1 MTGTPE
7 TALRPLLGLFEQD
20 PGAAR
25 LARDGGRA
33 FVSASLRAYAI
44 AALADSRPER
54 PTLVVVGDD
63 RAARDLAGDLRAW
76 LAPRRVRWYPSRGV
90 AYESHLTPPPHL
102 TGLRIAALD
111 SLLAG
116 DDSSHAEPP
125 VVVISA
131 VGLSEKV
138 PDPTLRPHSFT
149 LRVGELLDLQ
159 ECAADLAA
167 AGYERVDQVSERG
180 QFALRGGLLD
190 VFPATEE
197 RAVRV
202 DMFDIE
208 IESLRWFST
217 FTQRSLGD
225 VQEVEIAPAAE
236 LAPEH
241 RELAEIAAATGAF
254 KGGPVARGGPAE
266 IDGDGNE
273 SKSGSNDSALADSEP
288 DGSGRPDIAELL
300 PVERFGSLLDLIGP
314 DAELIV
320 AAEEEL
326 GPALSDHWNDVCAAF
341 ASEDAHH
348 LYVSPDDVQASVQ
361 ARARIRL
368 SSLSSGQ
375 ELELRAQSAEVAA
388 RSPSEAEPELE
399 KLVRSG
405 YRTVVTFPRRG
416 EGERAAYNLGRLK
429 AAWLGED
436 PDPAH
441 APPEPSLRFAAAS
454 LREGFIAPIFKLAVF
469 PEHRLL
475 RRRRAERP
483 GEALPD
489 GTAGAKAR
497 RGALRSFT
505 ELRTGDIVVHEDHGI
520 ARFAG
525 FETRTVAG
533 VTRDYLYLEYEG
545 DDRVY
550 VPTEQLAKI
559 SRYVGAGVNG
569 HPPLSKLG
577 GTRWEAM
584 KARAR
589 RAAQELAG
597 ELLSLY
603 AERRRRVGHAFEPDS
618 DWQRQF
624 EESFPFNETPDQL
637 EAIELVKADMET
649 PRPMDRLVCGD
660 VGYGKTEVALR
671 AAFKA
676 SSQGKQV
683 LMLVPTT
690 ILAQQHYGTFSERLS
705 DYPLTIEHVSRF
717 RTPAEQKAAID
728 GFAAGRVD
736 ILIGTH
742 RVLSRDVRAK
752 DLGLL
757 IVDEEQR
764 FGVKQKELLRQLKL
778 KVDVISMSATPIPR
792 TLQMSLAG
800 LREISVIETP
810 PEGRRPVKT
819 YVGEYEEELVKR
831 AIMRE
836 HERKGQT
843 FFLHNRIETID
854 ETAERLRAL
863 CPGVRFEVAHGQMAE
878 GELET
883 VMMDYLRGGF
893 DVLVCTSIIESGI
906 DIPQANTLIVEHA
919 DSFGLAQ
926 LYQIRGRVGRSRERA
941 YAYLLYDSAAALT
954 AEAAQRL
961 AALSDYTELGAGF
974 KVAMRDLEIRG
985 AGNLLGDE
993 QSGHV
998 AALGFELYMQM
1009 LDEAVRHAERDGA
1022 ADTDDDLPEPVRLD
1036 VNVDAYVP
1044 TDYVPYEQAKIDI
1057 HRRVAG
1063 ALALADVELL
1073 REELQDRFGPVPEPL
1088 ANLLSLQRAR
1098 IKFGQAGARA
1108 VSFKGERLAVT
1119 PIELDS
1125 VRAKR
1130 LREEI
1135 PEAMYESGRSQVSLR
1150 VPREDEE
1157 RFPAVV
1163 RAADVLL
1170 ALTREGSLSNV

>member
-1 MTGTPE
+1 M
-7 TALRPLLGLFEQD
+7 ALRSLLGLFDQD
-20 PGAAR
+20 PVGAQ
-25 LARDGGRA
+25 LAREGGRA
-33 FVSASLRAYAI
+33 FVSSSLRPYAI
-44 AALADSRPER
+44 AALADGNASR

-90 AYESHLTPPPHL
+90 AYESHLTPPAHL

-111 SLLAG
+111 SLLAAP
-116 DDSSHAEPP
+116 DADSEPP

-138 PDPTLRPHSFT
+138 PDPELRPHSFT

-159 ECAADLAA
+159 ECAVELTA

-225 VQEVEIAPAAE
+225 VEEVEIAPAAE

-254 KGGPVARGGPAE
+254 GGPGTAGEGVDGGE
-266 IDGDGNE
+266 DDGR
-273 SKSGSNDSALADSEP
+273 
-288 DGSGRPDIAELL
+288 SGRPDIAELL
-300 PVERFGSLLDLIGP
+300 PVERFGAMLELIGP

-326 GPALSDHWNDVCAAF
+326 APALRDHWTDVCAAF

-348 LYVSPDDVQASVQ
+348 LYVSPSDVQSAVA
-361 ARARIRL
+361 ARARIWL
-368 SSLSSGQ
+368 SSLSADQ
-375 ELELRAQSAEVAA
+375 KLELRAQSAEAAA
-388 RSPSEAEPELE
+388 RSLAEAEPQLE

-405 YRTVVTFPRRG
+405 YRTIVTFPRRG

-429 AAWLGED
+429 ASWLGED
-436 PDPAH
+436 LDPTR
-441 APPEPSLRFAAAS
+441 APLEPSLRFAPAS
-454 LREGFIAPIFKLAVF
+454 LREGFIAPSLKLAIF

-475 RRRRAERP
+475 RRRRAERA
-483 GEALPD
+483 GETTPD
-489 GTAGAKAR
+489 GGAAGARAR

-505 ELRTGDIVVHEDHGI
+505 ELRTGDIVVHEDHGV

-533 VTRDYLYLEYEG
+533 VTRDYLYLEYQG
-545 DDRVY
+545 DDRVF
-550 VPTEQLAKI
+550 VPTDQLAKI
-559 SRYVGAGVNG
+559 SRYVGAGGLDG

-577 GTRWEAM
+577 GSRWDAM

-603 AERRRRVGHAFEPDS
+603 AERRRRLGHAFEPDS
-618 DWQRQF
+618 DWQRRF
-624 EESFPFNETPDQL
+624 EESFPFTETPDQL
-637 EAIELVKADMET
+637 EAIELVKADMEA

-676 SSQGKQV
+676 ATQGKQV

-717 RTPAEQKAAID
+717 RTAAEQKQALG
-728 GFAAGRVD
+728 GFAQGGVD

-843 FFLHNRIETID
+843 FFLHNRVETID

-863 CPGVRFEVAHGQMAE
+863 CPGVRFAVAHGQMGE
-878 GELET
+878 GELEA

-919 DSFGLAQ
+919 DTFGLAQ

-941 YAYLLYDSAAALT
+941 YAYLLYDSAEALT
-954 AEAAQRL
+954 PEAAQRL
-961 AALSDYTELGAGF
+961 SALSDYTELGAGF

-1009 LDEAVRHAERDGA
+1009 LDEAVRHAGRDGA
-1022 ADTDDDLPEPVRLD
+1022 ETDEDLPEPVRLD
-1036 VNVDAYVP
+1036 VNVNAYVP
-1044 TDYVPYEQAKIDI
+1044 ADYVPYEQAKIEI

-1063 ALALADVELL
+1063 ALEVADVEQL
-1073 REELQDRFGPVPEPL
+1073 REELEDRFGPVPEPL
-1088 ANLLSLQRAR
+1088 ANLLALQRAR
-1098 IKFGQAGARA
+1098 IKFGDAGARV
-1108 VSFKGERLAVT
+1108 VSFKGDRLAVT

-1125 VRAKR
+1125 SRAKR

-1135 PEAMYESGRSQVSLR
+1135 PGALYESGRSEVSVR
-1150 VPREDEE
+1150 VPREGQE

-1170 ALTREGSLSNV
+1170 ALTREAVPVA